1 VVFDAMH
8 RDARGLAAALR
19 FGVSLITVVPA
30 GVVAPD
36 IVGGG
41 VFFAIQ
47 RFLFQP
53 VAPDFPSLET
63 PQGFYP
69 NGARLQSTVH
79 G

>member
-1 VVFDAMH
+1 
-8 RDARGLAAALR
+8 
-19 FGVSLITVVPA
+19 LIAVVPA

-53 VAPDFPSLET
+53 VAPEFMGSPRTLLFTRSMLDYDVSSMTNCYALAISFKASRS
-63 PQGFYP
+63 G
-69 NGARLQSTVH
+69 LQKLP
-79 G
+79 